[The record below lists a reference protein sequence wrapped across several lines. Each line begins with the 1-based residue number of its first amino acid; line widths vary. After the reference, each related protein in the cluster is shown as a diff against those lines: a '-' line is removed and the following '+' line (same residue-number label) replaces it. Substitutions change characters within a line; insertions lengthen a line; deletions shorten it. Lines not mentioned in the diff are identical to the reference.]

1 MARKV
6 ELPMKEGV
14 RPPSKEIKTFLKR
27 LKNWTI
33 ANKEAS
39 VPTTRFI
46 FNNLS
51 QLSFL
56 TNKAEK
62 IEKIKINERFNNPLV
77 LVRKPKILNLIFSEN
92 IVDIIK
98 VSKKPESARNGRK
111 DRLFILG
118 KEIEISFFT
127 KNL

>member
-1 MARKV
+1 
-6 ELPMKEGV
+6 MKEGV
-14 RPPSKEIKTFLKR
+14 RPPSKDMKTFLKI
-27 LKNWTI
+27 LKNCIT
-33 ANKEAS
+33 ASKEAS
-39 VPTTRFI
+39 APKTRFI

-62 IEKIKINERFNNPLV
+62 IEKIKINKRFNNPPV
-77 LVRKPKILNLIFSEN
+77 LVGKPKILNLMFSEN
-92 IVDIIK
+92 IVDITK

-111 DRLFILG
+111 ARLFILG
-118 KEIEISFFT
+118 KEIEVLFFT